1 MIDILSLGAGVQ
13 SSTILIMACLGD
25 LPKFEHA
32 IFADPGWEPAAVYR
46 HLDVLEDFAGG
57 YGIKIH
63 RVFNRN
69 IKTDAL
75 TAQVRGK
82 KAEGQHWAALPYFTR
97 QSDGKI
103 GMIRRQCTSEYKI
116 KPIHRKARELAGL
129 KPGARVAA
137 PVVRQWIGIS
147 IDESSRMRDPDNAW
161 SVNYYPLIDLRMS
174 RRDCLEYL
182 ELKGFSEVP
191 KSACIGCPFHTDREW
206 RRLKDTAPEEFEEAC
221 QFDEAIRNCGGRR
234 GQMFLH
240 SSGLPL
246 REVDFSTAEERG
258 QLNWLNECFGMCGV

>member
-1 MIDILSLGAGVQ
+1 MLEILSLGAGVQ
-13 SSTILIMACLGD
+13 SSTILIMVCLGD
-25 LPKFEHA
+25 LPKLEHA
-32 IFADPGWEPAAVYR
+32 IFADPGWEPAAVYA
-46 HLDVLEDFAGG
+46 HLAILEEFAAGHG
-57 YGIKIH
+57 VRIH
-63 RVFNRN
+63 RVGNRN
-69 IKTDAL
+69 IKIDAL

-82 KAEGQHWAALPYFTR
+82 KADGVRWASLPYFTR
-97 QSDGKI
+97 QQNGKI

-129 KPGARVAA
+129 SPGARVAA

-147 IDESSRMRDPDNAW
+147 IDEASRMRDSDNAW
-161 SVNYYPLIDLRMS
+161 SVNHYPLIDLRMS

-182 ELKGFSEVP
+182 ESKGFFDVP

-206 RRLKDTAPEEFEEAC
+206 RRLKDSFPAEFEDAC
-221 QFDEAIRNCGGRR
+221 QFDESIRNCGGMR

-240 SSGLPL
+240 SSALPL
-246 REVDFSTAEERG
+246 RNVDFSTAEERG